1 MPKRGVAHAPNARYL
16 TLIVL
21 RVDNELVNDLADVGI
36 EKLVS
41 SRRLRIQNYNVY
53 RTCRSVYTNIYH
65 ISMFITLSLIHLHTC
80 CHSITESLRPRK
92 CEGPFLFWDVSHH
105 LLLAIHFEGVFRVI
119 SEERGHRVC
128 SNFCC
133 SECQMSGKPR

>member
-1 MPKRGVAHAPNARYL
+1 MCQKRGVAHAPNARYL
-16 TLIVL
+16 TFIVPIS

-41 SRRLRIQNYNVY
+41 SRRLRIENYNVY

-92 CEGPFLFWDVSHH
+92 CDVRFCSGMSATTHC
-105 LLLAIHFEGVFRVI
+105 LPYTLAESSV
-119 SEERGHRVC
+119 
-128 SNFCC
+128 
-133 SECQMSGKPR
+133 